1 LVWLSNAPSF
11 QLVVKTDLITAF
23 SLRFVGRIL
32 AEGSTVTDS
41 SSIITLALV
50 ALLLKREVILSMAST
65 RKGRLAKIEKML

>member
-1 LVWLSNAPSF
+1 MVWLSNAPSF

-65 RKGRLAKIEKML
+65 RKGRLAKIEKIL